1 MKHLLTLALLLC
13 LGTFASAQI
22 PSYVPTNGLVGWW
35 PFNGNA
41 NDESGNGNHG
51 FNNTA
56 QPTADRFSNNNKAYQ
71 LGSGII
77 KLPTTVFR
85 FNRTD
90 SFTISIW
97 FTHQANGNDRLLST
111 ENAEGNFRIA
121 NWGPVP
127 GRFATQFGDY
137 LIDTLQFPNQWNH
150 LVYTYQNRNEKTYI
164 NGQLKNVNYDIV
176 TEGLNYGIPMC
187 IGAKASS
194 TNVDM
199 WDGKVDDLAI
209 YNRALTAAE
218 VQQLYTG
225 QSACNLTVNLA
236 PTDTMAACG
245 NSVNLNAGNPGANYL
260 WNTGDSTPTISAT
273 QSGWYSAT
281 VTQNNCSATDSVYVN
296 LLQVDLGND
305 TTVCRGNNLT
315 LSSGNF
321 MSLNSSNWQQISIQS
336 DSYTRLLKTSSGRY
350 LCAAQQNSRLYESV
364 DLSSFSASNNPFSS
378 HNLSFGKD
386 KNGVLYFGTGH
397 QGIYRSS
404 DNGTTWNYNVASG
417 FGCGNLDF
425 DFNENNVL
433 FTGVGGY
440 LRGLYVSQDNGNSW
454 SNTFPG
460 ADFTEIECLPDL
472 SKTIII
478 TGNYIGYTGNSGSSW
493 TQITNQ
499 PFSSNSIMAKHIGN
513 RTFVFTNAGQIYI
526 SSDNLNSWQLY
537 STFPITSQPSVY
549 LNDGSIKSNGDWWI
563 SIDKNGVFH
572 SIDGG
577 LSWKNE
583 TNGLLGNS
591 HYLFIEG
598 NKVVVTTSSGIFV
611 KSINSN
617 TSTST
622 LWSTGDTTP
631 SINVTPTQTTTYY
644 CTVSD
649 GISTCTDS
657 VTVFV
662 TQPPV
667 LSLPDTLRSA
677 TRPVVLAPGNAST
690 YLWSTGDT
698 TANLSV
704 NTAGT
709 YSVTASNAAGCSS
722 ADSVLV
728 LFSNPAPALPAA
740 AAGMFNYQASV
751 VSGGKL
757 LANRSLS
764 VRFTVADSTATNYS
778 EIQQITTNARGH
790 FATQVG
796 AGSPI
801 SGSLSDVSWWDGLPR
816 TLKTEVDTN
825 GSGNWVVL
833 GSSSLVAVPVSMY
846 ALRSGDGS
854 RSIYGSFDSN
864 GNVVS
869 GRGFSVTPLGN
880 GKFELVFQQPFT
892 ELPNVFLEFT
902 GNGLFS
908 KKILSKNT
916 QKTTIEISGNP
927 DQIQFEA
934 KGK

>member
-1 MKHLLTLALLLC
+1 MKHLLTLALVLC

-56 QPTADRFSNNNKAYQ
+56 QLTADRFSNNNKAYQ

-236 PTDTMAACG
+236 PSDTLAACG

-260 WNTGDSTPTISAT
+260 WNTGDSTQSISAT

-305 TTVCRGNNLT
+305 TTVCRGN
-315 LSSGNF
+315 
-321 MSLNSSNWQQISIQS
+321 SLNIQPKGSISKILSNPTFSEVLKYQGKSYLVYNQMMTWEDAKKLG
-336 DSYTRLLKTSSGRY
+336 DSLGLQMYVINDQAEENAVYTALPEKGNDGVQYWLGLYQEINGPFYSEPAGGWRWVDGRY
-350 LCAAQQNSRLYESV
+350 L
-364 DLSSFSASNNPFSS
+364 
-378 HNLSFGKD
+378 
-386 KNGVLYFGTGH
+386 H
-397 QGIYRSS
+397 QGYSNWYAPDQP
-404 DNGTTWNYNVASG
+404 DNSNSEKYAQLEWAFYGPKWN
-417 FGCGNLDF
+417 D
-425 DFNENNVL
+425 
-433 FTGVGGY
+433 GGA
-440 LRGLYVSQDNGNSW
+440 NGNCPC
-454 SNTFPG
+454 NF
-460 ADFTEIECLPDL
+460 
-472 SKTIII
+472 SK
-478 TGNYIGYTGNSGSSW
+478 
-493 TQITNQ
+493 
-499 PFSSNSIMAKHIGN
+499 P
-513 RTFVFTNAGQIYI
+513 IY
-526 SSDNLNSWQLY
+526 
-537 STFPITSQPSVY
+537 
-549 LNDGSIKSNGDWWI
+549 
-563 SIDKNGVFH
+563 
-572 SIDGG
+572 
-577 LSWKNE
+577 E
-583 TNGLLGNS
+583 TNN
-591 HYLFIEG
+591 LF
-598 NKVVVTTSSGIFV
+598 S
-611 KSINSN
+611 
-617 TSTST
+617 ST

-631 SINVTPTQTTTYY
+631 TINVTPTQTTTYY

-667 LSLPDTLRSA
+667 ITLPDTLRSA
-677 TRPVVLAPGNAST
+677 TRPVVLAPGNATS

-740 AAGMFNYQASV
+740 SAGMFNYQASV
-751 VSGGKL
+751 VSGGKP

-764 VRFTVADSTATNYS
+764 VRFTVADSSATNYS
-778 EIQQITTNARGH
+778 EIQQITTDARGH

-801 SGSLSDVSWWDGLPR
+801 SGSLSDVSWWDGIPR

-892 ELPNVFLEFT
+892 ELPNVIVKLVGSGT
-902 GNGLFS
+902 YND
-908 KKILSKNT
+908 KIINRNT
-916 QKTTIEISGNP
+916 QKTTIEITGNP